1 MTVGPRLSRRRLL
14 RTAVLGGAAA
24 AIGARR
30 AAAQASPEWTAL
42 VAAAKKEGKV
52 VVNTFPG
59 DGYARALKPFTQA
72 YPDIK
77 LEHTSLH
84 SQDFA
89 PRILQER
96 RANSFT
102 WDVATIPTS
111 TALQV
116 LRPAGVWDPDPP
128 GHRAARG
135 QGRRRLGGRLRA
147 RLLGRDRSRADLR
160 IPRQPRRRRHHQH
173 RAW

>member
-24 AIGARR
+24 VLGGAAAVIGARR

-89 PRILQER
+89 PRIVQER
-96 RANSFT
+96 QGNLFT
-102 WDVATIPTS
+102 WYCG
-111 TALQV
+111 
-116 LRPAGVWDPDPP
+116 RPACGIPSARPSCCP
-128 GHRAARG
+128 RPRTTPAGRAASS
-135 QGRRRLGGRLRA
+135 A
-147 RLLGRDRSRADLR
+147 ASRS
-160 IPRQPRRRRHHQH
+160 
-173 RAW
+173 

>member
-1 MTVGPRLSRRRLL
+1 RARSQRGAGRACLRPLPARASQGEGGSMTVGPRLSRRRLL
-14 RTAVLGGAAA
+14 RTAVLAGAAA

-59 DGYARALKPFTQA
+59 DGYGRALNPLTQT

-84 SQDFA
+84 SQDSA
-89 PRILQER
+89 PR
-96 RANSFT
+96 
-102 WDVATIPTS
+102 
-111 TALQV
+111 
-116 LRPAGVWDPDPP
+116 
-128 GHRAARG
+128 
-135 QGRRRLGGRLRA
+135 
-147 RLLGRDRSRADLR
+147 
-160 IPRQPRRRRHHQH
+160 
-173 RAW
+173 